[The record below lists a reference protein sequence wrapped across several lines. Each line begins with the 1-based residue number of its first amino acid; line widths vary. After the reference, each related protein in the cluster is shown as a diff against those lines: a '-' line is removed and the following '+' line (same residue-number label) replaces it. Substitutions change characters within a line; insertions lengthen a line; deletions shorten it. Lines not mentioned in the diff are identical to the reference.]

1 MTIEIKKD
9 SPVEAPAVHTNSKV
23 FVDRIATAKKEL
35 ESLGGERSMSALQKR
50 ATLNAKISELQELEN
65 RRVHGAPIR
74 LPRGL
79 VLDLGDLPSQYPD
92 RHFRWVNV
100 DAPGKA
106 ASAIA
111 LGYTRVPPSEGGKQ
125 IGDLALFY
133 TSQDRRAERVGEQNA
148 ANQKAIESY
157 KNEIRTLAEKV
168 VEEIYNKTGKDIS
181 KGSGTLLVEDR

>member
-23 FVDRIATAKKEL
+23 FTDRIAVAKKEL

-50 ATLNAKISELQELEN
+50 AMLNAKISELQELEN